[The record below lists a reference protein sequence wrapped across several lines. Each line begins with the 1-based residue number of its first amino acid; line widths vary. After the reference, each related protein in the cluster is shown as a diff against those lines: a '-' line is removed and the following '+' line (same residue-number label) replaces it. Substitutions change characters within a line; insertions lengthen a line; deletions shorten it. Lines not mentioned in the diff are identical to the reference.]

1 MAQEPYLKGTICE
14 VKGTKKEVKIL
25 SHAKPAVDPSAPRQK
40 GFIYE
45 VEHLA
50 KAEKGTKTKYTS
62 IELQARPVGFRK

>member
-25 SHAKPAVDPSAPRQK
+25 SHVRSGEVANPKQR

-45 VEHLA
+45 VEHLS
-50 KAEKGTKTKYTS
+50 KSEEKSKTKYSS
-62 IELQARPVGFRK
+62 IELQARPSGFKK